1 LVASFIINKKKTKK
15 LCAFVALT
23 TNFLMAVDGR
33 FTWTTIANLK
43 EEIVKIGLLGAMTII
58 SNLK

>member
-1 LVASFIINKKKTKK
+1 LVASFIINKKKTKQKTKK

-43 EEIVKIGLLGAMTII
+43 EEIVKIGL
-58 SNLK
+58 